1 MSHSGASTKKYK
13 DLIHSCSEK
22 LLSLFW
28 FRVSCV
34 CVCTCVH
41 AWPEFNEVFL
51 FRALVAEAEQWP
63 TDGQLL
69 LC

>member
-13 DLIHSCSEK
+13 DLIHSRSEK

-28 FRVSCV
+28 FLVCV
-34 CVCTCVH
+34 CVCTHDLNLMKCFFV
-41 AWPEFNEVFL
+41 
-51 FRALVAEAEQWP
+51 RALVAEAEQWP